1 LMASNTK
8 QIEAARQRRVI
19 SIQAR
24 VERWETKVKPLLDT
38 VAFTMRERVRI
49 ATEHLRNK
57 VVLNISRPVTK
68 YTGSISKRVQVR
80 DRSKAGEFPKADT
93 TMLIKNIF
101 GHTAV
106 LEGGVWEGY
115 VGTTLSYGAI
125 LETSE
130 WLDRKYLTRTML
142 EETETIV
149 GILSGPLK

>member
-1 LMASNTK
+1 MASNASS
-8 QIEAARQRRVI
+8 IESARQRRVI
-19 SIQAR
+19 AIQAR
-24 VERWETKVKPLLDT
+24 VDRWETNVKPLLDT

-49 ATEHLRNK
+49 ATEYLRNK

-68 YTGSISKRVQVR
+68 YSGRISGRIQVK

-93 TMLIKNIF
+93 TMLLKNIF
-101 GHTAV
+101 GSTANMG
-106 LEGGVWEGY
+106 GGVWEGY
-115 VGTTLSYGAI
+115 VGTTLDYGAI

-130 WLDRKYLTRTML
+130 NLNRKYLSTTML

>member
-1 LMASNTK
+1 MASNASS
-8 QIEAARQRRVI
+8 IESARQRRVI
-19 SIQAR
+19 AIQAR
-24 VERWETKVKPLLDT
+24 VDRWETNVKPTLDT
-38 VAFTMRERVRI
+38 VAFTMKERVRI

-68 YTGSISKRVQVR
+68 YSGRISGRIQVK

-93 TMLIKNIF
+93 TMLLKNIF
-101 GHTAV
+101 GSTANMG
-106 LEGGVWEGY
+106 GGVWEGY
-115 VGTTLSYGAI
+115 VGTTLDYGAI

-130 WLDRKYLTRTML
+130 NLNRKYLSTTML